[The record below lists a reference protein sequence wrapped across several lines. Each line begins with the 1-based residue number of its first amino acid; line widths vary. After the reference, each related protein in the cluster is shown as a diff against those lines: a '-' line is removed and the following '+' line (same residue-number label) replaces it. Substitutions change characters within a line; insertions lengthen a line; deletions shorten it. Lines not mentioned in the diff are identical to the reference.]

1 MKENP
6 WKCEKCGSTNLDQEW
21 VFYAP
26 MNEQAEAMVD
36 AASEASK
43 NDFYWC
49 KDCEEEC
56 SPIRDREKV

>member
-1 MKENP
+1 MKNP

-26 MNEQAEAMVD
+26 MNEQADLDWVQFSSGATQ
-36 AASEASK
+36 

-56 SPIRDREKV
+56 SPIRDKE